1 VRFDALAITP
11 HALAITNHQSP
22 ITNLAQEE
30 RDFLANFVPSD
41 FGSIEQLAAQPPLSP
56 VELEETSSGAT
67 RESMLM
73 LAWTVALTD
82 EELDANEEAILQR
95 FANFSVS

>member
-1 VRFDALAITP
+1 
-11 HALAITNHQSP
+11 
-22 ITNLAQEE
+22 
-30 RDFLANFVPSD
+30 
-41 FGSIEQLAAQPPLSP
+41 
-56 VELEETSSGAT
+56 
-67 RESMLM
+67 MLM